1 MNIAISGISGL
12 TGSFLSERLLNR
24 GDCVVSLLRNDFQQG
39 QKHLT
44 EKLDGVDAVVHLAG
58 APILKRWTPKW
69 KEIIRKS
76 RTETTSLLVGAINKM
91 SVPPEILVSASAV
104 GIYDIYEVHDEYST
118 NYADDFLANVCKE
131 WEEEALKVDDS
142 KVRLCIT
149 RFGLVLSEKAG
160 ALKQMLLPFKL
171 GLGGRIGDGLQPM
184 PFIHIDDLTS
194 ALEWLISSKD
204 KKGVFNLVAPQ
215 MISNLEFTKALGK
228 VIKRPAFLT
237 LPEWGLKLLY
247 GDAAQV
253 LVKGQKVVSKR
264 LQEEGFR
271 FTYPDIHSALD
282 NLLKAN
288 KKGTE
293 SQNESVP

>member
-24 GDCVVSLLRNDFQQG
+24 GDCVVSLSRNDFQQG
-39 QKHLT
+39 EKHLT

-91 SVPPEILVSASAV
+91 SAPPEILVSASAV

-118 NYADDFLANVCKE
+118 NYADDFLANVCKA

-149 RFGLVLSEKAG
+149 RFGLVLSEQAG

-237 LPEWGLKLLY
+237 LPERGLKLLY

-271 FTYPDIHSALD
+271 FTYPDIHSALV

>member
-12 TGSFLSERLLNR
+12 IGSFLSERLLNR
-24 GDCVVSLLRNDFQQG
+24 GDCVVSLSRNDFQQG
-39 QKHLT
+39 EKHLT

-58 APILKRWTPKW
+58 APILKRWTPRW

-91 SVPPEILVSASAV
+91 SAPPEILVSASAV

-149 RFGLVLSEKAG
+149 RFGLVLSEQAG

-171 GLGGRIGDGLQPM
+171 GLGGKIGDGLQPM
-184 PFIHIDDLTS
+184 PFIHVDDLTS

-204 KKGVFNLVAPQ
+204 KKGVFNMVAPQ

-237 LPEWGLKLLY
+237 VPEWGLKLLY

-264 LQEEGFR
+264 LQEGGFR

-282 NLLKAN
+282 NLL
-288 KKGTE
+288 
-293 SQNESVP
+293 